1 MSRAFVALWPSPDA
15 ATTLHR
21 AVRDCCP
28 DAGARPVSPQDLHCT
43 LAFLGDLGERDTVAL
58 GDALDAV
65 VGVAFDLILDT
76 IELWPG
82 PSVLVACPRQAP
94 QALMTLQHAIA
105 VSAAGAG
112 LPAESRPYRPHVTV
126 RRRQRSACVTTP
138 MAPCQWSLAAF
149 VLAGLDGSSATGRY
163 RIVRR
168 WALAGGN
175 E

>member
-1 MSRAFVALWPSPDA
+1 LADA
-15 ATTLHR
+15 ASTLHR

-43 LAFLGDLGERDTVAL
+43 LAFLGDLGERDTGAL

-65 VGVAFDLILDT
+65 DSVAFDLTFDT
-76 IELWPG
+76 IESWPG
-82 PSVLVACPRQAP
+82 PSILVACPRQAP
-94 QALMTLQHAIA
+94 QSLMTLQHTIA
-105 VSAAGAG
+105 MAVIGAG

-126 RRRQRSACVTTP
+126 RRRQRSVSVPTP
-138 MAPCQWSLAAF
+138 MVPCQWSLSAF
-149 VLAGLDGSSATGRY
+149 VLAGLAGPSAAGRY

-175 E
+175 G